1 MESET
6 SATAMVDNA
15 ASNNLPL
22 NEATPMETDENV
34 NNNPTENPGE
44 TGGNIFLKK
53 ATQKP
58 IGM

>member
-1 MESET
+1 MESEN

-34 NNNPTENPGE
+34 NNNPTESAGE
-44 TGGNIFLKK
+44 AGGKFFFKRIYKN
-53 ATQKP
+53 
-58 IGM
+58 